1 MQKANTK
8 KATTKKVTVAPAP
21 TLQAN
26 TFAQYNVCTTNGVT
40 PAQVNSWVQQ
50 YANGNLANVQVVQL
64 QQYNWGTSGGKGR
77 VASSTGGVRATGLN
91 IAYNGGN
98 LANVQKQT
106 KLAKLGGNW
115 LWFTVALLNGGGAR
129 TKAPRGGTS
138 NIALVV
144 KPSAS

>member
-21 TLQAN
+21 TLQAS
-26 TFAQYNVCTTNGVT
+26 TFADYNVCTTNGVT
-40 PAQVNSWVQQ
+40 EAQINEWVQEH
-50 YANGNLANVQVVQL
+50 AKGNLANVQVVQL
-64 QQYNWGTSGGKGR
+64 QPYNWGTSGGKGR
-77 VASSTGGVRATGLN
+77 VARATGGVRATGLN

-98 LANVQKQT
+98 LANVEKQT

-115 LWFTVALLNGGGAR
+115 LWFTRALLNGGGAR
-129 TKAPRGGTS
+129 TKAPHWGTS